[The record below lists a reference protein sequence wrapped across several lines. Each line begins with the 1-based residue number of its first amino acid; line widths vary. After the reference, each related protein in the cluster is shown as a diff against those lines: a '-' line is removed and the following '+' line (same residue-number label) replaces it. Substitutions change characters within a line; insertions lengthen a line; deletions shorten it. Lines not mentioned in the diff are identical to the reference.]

1 MRRMTTTPAS
11 NPPAALPLPY
21 GPPLSLAQAKVIM
34 AAAEHEA
41 NANHWPM
48 AIAIVDSTGHLALFQ
63 RIDQTQLGSME
74 VSVAK
79 AMTAVRFRRPTKVF
93 EDAMAAGG
101 AGWRLATMPGVTAL
115 EGGMPIVVAGQVIG
129 AIGVSGMLSSQDAQV
144 AMAGL
149 AALAG

>member
-1 MRRMTTTPAS
+1 MTTTPSS
-11 NPPAALPLPY
+11 NLPLPY
-21 GPPLSLAQAKVIM
+21 GAPISLAQAKSIM
-34 AAAEHEA
+34 AAAEREA
-41 NANHWPM
+41 NANQWPM
-48 AIAIVDSTGHLALFQ
+48 AIAIVDSTGHLVLFQ

-93 EDAMAAGG
+93 EDAIAAGG
-101 AGWRLATMPGVTAL
+101 AGVRITTMPGVTAL
-115 EGGMPIVVAGQVIG
+115 EGGIPIVLNGQVIG

-144 AMAGL
+144 ANAGL